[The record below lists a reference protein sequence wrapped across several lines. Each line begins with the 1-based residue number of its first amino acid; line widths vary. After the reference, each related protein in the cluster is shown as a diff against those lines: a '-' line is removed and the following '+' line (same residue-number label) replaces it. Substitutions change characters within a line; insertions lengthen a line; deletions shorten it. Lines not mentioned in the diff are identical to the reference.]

1 MKRVTSGSPYEKLF
15 GFSRAVRVGDIIHVS
30 GTAPMAD
37 DGSSVHLGNAYLQA
51 RRCLEIISKAIEN
64 AGGRLDQVVRTRVY
78 VTDISK
84 SDEVG
89 RAHGEFFGDIR
100 PASLMMQVSGFV
112 RPEWLVEIEA
122 ECWAGPDDE
131 A

>member
-1 MKRVTSGSPYEKLF
+1 MKRVSSGSPYEKLF

-37 DGSSVHLGNAYLQA
+37 DGTSVHPGNAYLQA
-51 RRCLEIISKAIEN
+51 KRCLEIIAKAIDN

-78 VTDISK
+78 LTDISK
-84 SDEVG
+84 VDEIG

-100 PASLMMQVSGFV
+100 PASLMVEVKGFV
-112 RPEWLVEIEA
+112 RKEWLVEIEA
-122 ECWAGPDDE
+122 ECWIDPDED

>member
-1 MKRVTSGSPYEKLF
+1 MKKVSSGSPYEKLF
-15 GFSRAVRVGDIIHVS
+15 GFSRAVRVGHTIHVS

-37 DGSSVHLGNAYLQA
+37 DGSSVHIGDAYLQA
-51 RRCLEIISKAIEN
+51 KRCLEIIAKAIEN

-78 VTDISK
+78 LTDISK
-84 SDEVG
+84 AEEVG

-100 PASLMMQVSGFV
+100 PASLMMQVGGFV
-112 RPEWLVEIEA
+112 RSEWLVEIEA
-122 ECWAGPDDE
+122 ECWVDPDED

>member
-1 MKRVTSGSPYEKLF
+1 MKRVSSGSPYEKLF
-15 GFSRAVRVGDIIHVS
+15 GFSRAVRVGNIIHVS

-37 DGSSVHLGNAYLQA
+37 DGSSVHLGNAYLQTK
-51 RRCLEIISKAIEN
+51 RCLEIIAKAIDN

-84 SDEVG
+84 ADEVG

-100 PASLMMQVSGFV
+100 PASLMVEVKGFV
-112 RPEWLVEIEA
+112 RKEWLVEIEA
-122 ECWAGPDDE
+122 ECWVGPDE
-131 A
+131 NA

>member
-1 MKRVTSGSPYEKLF
+1 MKKVSSGSPYEKLF

-37 DGSSVHLGNAYLQA
+37 DGSSVHIGNAYLQA
-51 RRCLEIISKAIEN
+51 KRCLEIIAKATEN

-78 VTDISK
+78 LTDISK
-84 SDEVG
+84 ADEVG
-89 RAHGEFFGDIR
+89 RAHGEYFGEIR
-100 PASLMMQVSGFV
+100 PASTMVEVKGLI
-112 RPEWLVEIEA
+112 RKEWLVEIEA
-122 ECWAGPDDE
+122 ECWVGPDED